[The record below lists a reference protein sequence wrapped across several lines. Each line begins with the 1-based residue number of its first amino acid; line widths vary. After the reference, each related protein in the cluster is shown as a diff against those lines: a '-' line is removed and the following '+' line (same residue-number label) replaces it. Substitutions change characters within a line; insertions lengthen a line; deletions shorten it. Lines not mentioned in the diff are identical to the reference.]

1 MFSCRC
7 LHVPPP
13 WGHHTGDPPPG
24 QRALQAGPSSDVGSL
39 RGGGTR
45 LPHHQPLVLLLFLLK
60 GTHMSLLCVA
70 GVRGTHYALH
80 CGRCGCALGGKLL
93 EATEGG
99 AGFRGCACPTSGET
113 STFQGMLALGGCIG
127 LNPCGFPQGRTG
139 IPSSPYVPT
148 KKMLTSHLPCGSPAT
163 EGLTTPP
170 ICACLVKTCS
180 PSAPILTLLMVIMRN
195 GFK

>member
-1 MFSCRC
+1 MFSCRR

-24 QRALQAGPSSDVGSL
+24 PWALQPGASCDVGSL
-39 RGGGTR
+39 RGEGTR
-45 LPHHQPLVLLLFLLK
+45 LPHHRPLVLLLFLLK
-60 GTHMSLLCVA
+60 GTHMSLFCVA
-70 GVRGTHYALH
+70 GVRGTPCTLH

-99 AGFRGCACPTSGET
+99 AGFGGCACPTSGET

-127 LNPCGFPQGRTG
+127 LNPCGFPQGWTG
-139 IPSSPYVPT
+139 IPSSQYVPT

-163 EGLTTPP
+163 AGLTTPP

-180 PSAPILTLLMVIMRN
+180 PSAPVLTLLMAIMRN
-195 GFK
+195 DFK